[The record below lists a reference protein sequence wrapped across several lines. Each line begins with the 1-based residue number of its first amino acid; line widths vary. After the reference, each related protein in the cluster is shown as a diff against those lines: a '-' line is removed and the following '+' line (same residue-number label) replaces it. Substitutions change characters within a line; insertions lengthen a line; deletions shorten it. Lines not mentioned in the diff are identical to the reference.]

1 MYFPNYGLR
10 KRWLD
15 KCLKSDVSED
25 PSTSN
30 MEDGPK
36 HCSNV
41 QDGAFTIFI
50 NLCEKIQLEKVYIS
64 AIQNLK
70 TVC

>member
-10 KRWLD
+10 KRYLD

-41 QDGAFTIFI
+41 QDGTFTILR
-50 NLCEKIQLEKVYIS
+50 NHCQHNSVGKGLY
-64 AIQNLK
+64 
-70 TVC
+70 